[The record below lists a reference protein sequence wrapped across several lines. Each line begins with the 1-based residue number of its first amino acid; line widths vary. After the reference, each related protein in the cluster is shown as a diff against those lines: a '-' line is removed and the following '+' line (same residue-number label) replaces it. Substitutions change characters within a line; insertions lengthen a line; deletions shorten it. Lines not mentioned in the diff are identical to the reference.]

1 MACLVIPFGSW
12 KGIISFDGDFIFF
25 AYILALGKFFSIIS
39 AMDTGSSF
47 EGMGASREA
56 LYSMLAEPAFFILIG
71 SFALLTGNTSF
82 HNIFSSLHL
91 GSSITYTLGALA
103 SFVLIMIAMIENSRM
118 PVDDPKTHLEL
129 TMIHEVMILDNSGF
143 DLGLILSTGF
153 LKFAMYGAIIAD
165 FFIGG
170 LSLTWAL
177 PLFLLIQML
186 FAVIVGLIESFM
198 ARYRMSH
205 NPQFILA
212 LSMTNV
218 LLIIFIISLLYV
230 SIANRII
237 TYVRVL
243 ALQGFIL
250 FGVTFLQLKD
260 IQTWN
265 LVLILLETIVFKTIA
280 VPVFLSYLIK
290 RNKITRETEPY
301 LPHFVSLFI
310 ITLIVVITVL
320 LANSIQD
327 THLDKIFFIVSLST
341 LFTGLYFIASRK
353 KIITHVMGYLMIENG
368 VFVLSLAVGN
378 EMPNLVNLGIM
389 LDVFASVLILGIF
402 LNKIGDV
409 FKAVDV
415 DQLSNLKDY

>member
-1 MACLVIPFGSW
+1 
-12 KGIISFDGDFIFF
+12 
-25 AYILALGKFFSIIS
+25 
-39 AMDTGSSF
+39 
-47 EGMGASREA
+47 
-56 LYSMLAEPAFFILIG
+56 
-71 SFALLTGNTSF
+71 
-82 HNIFSSLHL
+82 
-91 GSSITYTLGALA
+91 
-103 SFVLIMIAMIENSRM
+103 
-118 PVDDPKTHLEL
+118 
-129 TMIHEVMILDNSGF
+129 
-143 DLGLILSTGF
+143 
-153 LKFAMYGAIIAD
+153 
-165 FFIGG
+165 
-170 LSLTWAL
+170 
-177 PLFLLIQML
+177 
-186 FAVIVGLIESFM
+186 
-198 ARYRMSH
+198 
-205 NPQFILA
+205 
-212 LSMTNV
+212 MTNV

-230 SIANRII
+230 AIANRII

-250 FGVTFLQLKD
+250 FGVTFQQLQD

-265 LVLILLETIVFKTIA
+265 LVLILLETIVFKAIA
-280 VPVFLSYLIK
+280 VPFFLGYLIK
-290 RNKITRETEPY
+290 RNRITRETEPY
-301 LPHFVSLFI
+301 LPHFISLII
-310 ITLIVVITVL
+310 ITMIVVITVL

-409 FKAVDV
+409 FKDVDV

>member
-1 MACLVIPFGSW
+1 
-12 KGIISFDGDFIFF
+12 
-25 AYILALGKFFSIIS
+25 
-39 AMDTGSSF
+39 
-47 EGMGASREA
+47 
-56 LYSMLAEPAFFILIG
+56 
-71 SFALLTGNTSF
+71 
-82 HNIFSSLHL
+82 
-91 GSSITYTLGALA
+91 
-103 SFVLIMIAMIENSRM
+103 
-118 PVDDPKTHLEL
+118 
-129 TMIHEVMILDNSGF
+129 
-143 DLGLILSTGF
+143 
-153 LKFAMYGAIIAD
+153 
-165 FFIGG
+165 
-170 LSLTWAL
+170 
-177 PLFLLIQML
+177 
-186 FAVIVGLIESFM
+186 
-198 ARYRMSH
+198 
-205 NPQFILA
+205 
-212 LSMTNV
+212 MTNV

-265 LVLILLETIVFKTIA
+265 LVLIMLETIVFKAVA
-280 VPVFLSYLIK
+280 VPLFLSYLIK

-301 LPHFVSLFI
+301 LPHFISLII
-310 ITLIVVITVL
+310 ITMIVVITVL

>member
-1 MACLVIPFGSW
+1 
-12 KGIISFDGDFIFF
+12 
-25 AYILALGKFFSIIS
+25 
-39 AMDTGSSF
+39 
-47 EGMGASREA
+47 
-56 LYSMLAEPAFFILIG
+56 
-71 SFALLTGNTSF
+71 
-82 HNIFSSLHL
+82 
-91 GSSITYTLGALA
+91 
-103 SFVLIMIAMIENSRM
+103 
-118 PVDDPKTHLEL
+118 
-129 TMIHEVMILDNSGF
+129 
-143 DLGLILSTGF
+143 
-153 LKFAMYGAIIAD
+153 
-165 FFIGG
+165 
-170 LSLTWAL
+170 
-177 PLFLLIQML
+177 
-186 FAVIVGLIESFM
+186 
-198 ARYRMSH
+198 
-205 NPQFILA
+205 
-212 LSMTNV
+212 MTNV

-243 ALQGFIL
+243 ALQGLIL
-250 FGVTFLQLKD
+250 FGVTFLQLQS

-280 VPVFLSYLIK
+280 VPVFLGYLIK

-301 LPHFVSLFI
+301 LPHFISLII
-310 ITLIVVITVL
+310 ITMIVVVTVL
-320 LANSIQD
+320 LANSIKD

-368 VFVLSLAVGN
+368 VFVLSLAIGN

-389 LDVFASVLILGIF
+389 LDVFGSVLILGIF

>member
-1 MACLVIPFGSW
+1 
-12 KGIISFDGDFIFF
+12 
-25 AYILALGKFFSIIS
+25 
-39 AMDTGSSF
+39 
-47 EGMGASREA
+47 
-56 LYSMLAEPAFFILIG
+56 
-71 SFALLTGNTSF
+71 
-82 HNIFSSLHL
+82 
-91 GSSITYTLGALA
+91 
-103 SFVLIMIAMIENSRM
+103 
-118 PVDDPKTHLEL
+118 
-129 TMIHEVMILDNSGF
+129 
-143 DLGLILSTGF
+143 
-153 LKFAMYGAIIAD
+153 
-165 FFIGG
+165 
-170 LSLTWAL
+170 
-177 PLFLLIQML
+177 
-186 FAVIVGLIESFM
+186 
-198 ARYRMSH
+198 
-205 NPQFILA
+205 
-212 LSMTNV
+212 MTNV

-265 LVLILLETIVFKTIA
+265 LILILLETVVFKALA
-280 VPVFLSYLIK
+280 VPIFLGYLIN

-301 LPHFVSLFI
+301 LPHFISLII
-310 ITLIVVITVL
+310 ITMIVVITIL

-409 FKAVDV
+409 FKAADV

>member
-1 MACLVIPFGSW
+1 
-12 KGIISFDGDFIFF
+12 
-25 AYILALGKFFSIIS
+25 
-39 AMDTGSSF
+39 
-47 EGMGASREA
+47 
-56 LYSMLAEPAFFILIG
+56 
-71 SFALLTGNTSF
+71 
-82 HNIFSSLHL
+82 
-91 GSSITYTLGALA
+91 
-103 SFVLIMIAMIENSRM
+103 
-118 PVDDPKTHLEL
+118 
-129 TMIHEVMILDNSGF
+129 
-143 DLGLILSTGF
+143 
-153 LKFAMYGAIIAD
+153 
-165 FFIGG
+165 
-170 LSLTWAL
+170 
-177 PLFLLIQML
+177 
-186 FAVIVGLIESFM
+186 
-198 ARYRMSH
+198 
-205 NPQFILA
+205 
-212 LSMTNV
+212 MTNV

-265 LVLILLETIVFKTIA
+265 LVLILLETIVFRTIA
-280 VPVFLSYLIK
+280 VPVFLSYLIR
-290 RNKITRETEPY
+290 RNRITRETEPY
-301 LPHFVSLFI
+301 LPHFVSLII

-320 LANSIQD
+320 LANSIKD

-409 FKAVDV
+409 FKAADV

>member
-1 MACLVIPFGSW
+1 
-12 KGIISFDGDFIFF
+12 
-25 AYILALGKFFSIIS
+25 
-39 AMDTGSSF
+39 
-47 EGMGASREA
+47 
-56 LYSMLAEPAFFILIG
+56 
-71 SFALLTGNTSF
+71 
-82 HNIFSSLHL
+82 
-91 GSSITYTLGALA
+91 
-103 SFVLIMIAMIENSRM
+103 
-118 PVDDPKTHLEL
+118 
-129 TMIHEVMILDNSGF
+129 
-143 DLGLILSTGF
+143 
-153 LKFAMYGAIIAD
+153 
-165 FFIGG
+165 
-170 LSLTWAL
+170 
-177 PLFLLIQML
+177 
-186 FAVIVGLIESFM
+186 
-198 ARYRMSH
+198 
-205 NPQFILA
+205 
-212 LSMTNV
+212 MTNV

-265 LVLILLETIVFKTIA
+265 LVLILLETIVFRALA
-280 VPVFLSYLIK
+280 VPMFLSYLIK

-301 LPHFVSLFI
+301 LPYFISLII
-310 ITLIVVITVL
+310 ITMIVVITVL

-327 THLDKIFFIVSLST
+327 THLDKIFFIVSVST

>member
-1 MACLVIPFGSW
+1 
-12 KGIISFDGDFIFF
+12 
-25 AYILALGKFFSIIS
+25 
-39 AMDTGSSF
+39 
-47 EGMGASREA
+47 
-56 LYSMLAEPAFFILIG
+56 
-71 SFALLTGNTSF
+71 
-82 HNIFSSLHL
+82 
-91 GSSITYTLGALA
+91 
-103 SFVLIMIAMIENSRM
+103 
-118 PVDDPKTHLEL
+118 
-129 TMIHEVMILDNSGF
+129 
-143 DLGLILSTGF
+143 
-153 LKFAMYGAIIAD
+153 
-165 FFIGG
+165 
-170 LSLTWAL
+170 
-177 PLFLLIQML
+177 
-186 FAVIVGLIESFM
+186 
-198 ARYRMSH
+198 
-205 NPQFILA
+205 
-212 LSMTNV
+212 MTNV

-265 LVLILLETIVFKTIA
+265 LVLILLETVVFKALA
-280 VPVFLSYLIK
+280 VPIFLGYLIS

-301 LPHFVSLFI
+301 LPHFISLII
-310 ITLIVVITVL
+310 ITMIVVITVL

-409 FKAVDV
+409 FKTADV